1 MSRET
6 DYNNLVYKFKGPIK
20 AISFIKFAGP
30 MYTYD
35 QLRKGDKTL
44 EQAEREQ
51 EDFKKDLN
59 EITLVNPKHKSEKQ
73 LYIIKNVKNLYN
85 TRQKII
91 DLLNHNSRIRSEAI
105 Y

>member
-6 DYNNLVYKFKGPIK
+6 DYNNLVYKFKGPTK

-30 MYTYD
+30 VHTYD
-35 QLRKGDKTL
+35 QLKKGDKTL

-91 DLLNHNSRIRSEAI
+91 DLVNDNSRIRSEAI

>member
-6 DYNNLVYKFKGPIK
+6 DYNNLVYKFKGPTK
-20 AISFIKFAGP
+20 VISFIKFAGP

-35 QLRKGDKTL
+35 QLKKGQKTL

-51 EDFKKDLN
+51 EDFKKGLN
-59 EITLVNPKHKSEKQ
+59 EITFVNPKHKNENK
-73 LYIIKNVKNLYN
+73 LYIIQNVKNLYN

-91 DLLNHNSRIRSEAI
+91 DLLNDNSRIRSEAI